1 MEPFNERVNFP
12 MNEKDK
18 YMEKLKPLLDNWNA
32 EFDELEAKI
41 RKSGADPKLDYDEVI
56 TALRQYR

>member
-1 MEPFNERVNFP
+1 

-18 YMEKLKPLLDNWNA
+18 YLEKLKPLLDNWNA

-41 RKSGADPKLDYDEVI
+41 RMSGADPKDDYDEVI
-56 TALRQYR
+56 TALRQHR